1 MTAIAAPAPPASRP
15 RPVPWTRLVWVTWRQ
30 HRAAL
35 AGVTVLLSG
44 VGLYLLIMGVKI
56 HSGYASVTSCHP
68 PGSAAC
74 GLADQLFTN
83 DYYPT
88 AQTMTGFLQV
98 IPALVG
104 VFVGGPVL
112 AREWETG
119 TFRFAWT
126 QGCGRM
132 RWAVT
137 KLALLAVTVTVAAEA
152 FSLLFSWYFQPWFA
166 KDLDGALAPQLFD
179 LRGIDL
185 AAWTL
190 LAFALGAAAGALIRR
205 TVPAIAAALAAWTG
219 LDFATFMFLRQHY
232 QAPLVAGGAEASTRG
247 FANDWSWAQW
257 YTGPNGMPVSQ
268 QTIRNVVAHAP
279 ASVRNAANPNV
290 ATAYLSAHHYTQW
303 WLYQPQSRYWQFQ
316 LIEGGWLLALSLILL
331 AGTVW
336 LVRRKAA

>member
-1 MTAIAAPAPPASRP
+1 MTAVAAPAPPAHGP

-30 HRAAL
+30 HRVAL
-35 AGVTVLLSG
+35 AGVAVLLGG
-44 VGLYLLIMGVKI
+44 VSLYLLIMGVKI

-68 PGSAAC
+68 ARSAAC
-74 GLADQLFTN
+74 RLADQLFTN

-112 AREWETG
+112 ARELETG

-132 RWAVT
+132 RWAIV
-137 KLALLAVTVTVAAEA
+137 KLALLAIAVTAAAEA
-152 FSLLFSWYFQPWFA
+152 FSLIFSWYFQPWFA

-179 LRGIDL
+179 LRGADL

-190 LAFALGAAAGALIRR
+190 LAFALGVAAGALIRR
-205 TVPAIAAALAAWTG
+205 TVPAMAAALAAWVG
-219 LDFATFMFLRQHY
+219 LDFATFMFLREHY
-232 QAPLVAGGAEASTRG
+232 QAPLVAGGAKAGTRG

-257 YTGPNGMPVSQ
+257 YTGPNGRPVSQ
-268 QTIRNVVAHAP
+268 QTIRNVVGHAP
-279 ASVRNAANPNV
+279 ASVRNSADPNV
-290 ATAYLSAHHYTQW
+290 ATAYLSAHHYAQW
-303 WLYQPQSRYWQFQ
+303 WLYQPQSRYWHFQ

-331 AGTVW
+331 AGAVW